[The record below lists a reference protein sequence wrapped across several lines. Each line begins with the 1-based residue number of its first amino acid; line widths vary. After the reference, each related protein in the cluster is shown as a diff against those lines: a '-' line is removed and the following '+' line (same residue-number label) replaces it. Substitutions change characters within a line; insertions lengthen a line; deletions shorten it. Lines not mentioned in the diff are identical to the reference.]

1 MKKNVTAILLV
12 LSASTSATAAITLQ
26 EREYNTWY
34 AKNAILYGM
43 TQTSAGKPVM
53 VSFSQPGFSSANLV
67 VSMVAAGECAD
78 GSQLLNVN
86 GKDVPAAYTCQQI
99 NGNKIEH
106 FSVVD
111 ADKVNGMIAH
121 LKSDFTLLLQGDI
134 KVWAANVK
142 TPRYGV
148 APRF

>member
-1 MKKNVTAILLV
+1 MKKNVTALLLV
-12 LSASTSATAAITLQ
+12 LSASTSATAAITWQ

-67 VSMVAAGECAD
+67 VSMAAAGECAD
-78 GSQLLNVN
+78 GSQPLNVN